1 MGWTFY
7 NSSGQQLK
15 NTGAT
20 AITYLD
26 IDGATDIGADI
37 ANGDLLIIDDGAGG
51 TNRKTAASR
60 IATYIG
66 SAITRE
72 GGQTTEATSTSTSV
86 ADLITAASLTIA
98 AVEPFTLYGIGR
110 KTAGH
115 ASGAGFA
122 LKLNSTSVAVPTAS
136 PGSTYSANVLGGHS
150 ATQRAEG
157 TSAYLNVQA
166 TVTDYVFGGGFG
178 LFVFNLA
185 SGGQGSL
192 TSTCTENDPRPTAE
206 ITDVIG
212 TVIVGNSS
220 NTAGYDELQVYS
232 NAAS

>member
-26 IDGATDIGADI
+26 IDGATDIGAAIVD
-37 ANGDLLIIDDGAGG
+37 ADLFIVDDGAGG

-98 AVEPFTLYGIGR
+98 ATESFTLYGIG
-110 KTAGH
+110 
-115 ASGAGFA
+115 
-122 LKLNSTSVAVPTAS
+122 
-136 PGSTYSANVLGGHS
+136 
-150 ATQRAEG
+150 
-157 TSAYLNVQA
+157 
-166 TVTDYVFGGGFG
+166 
-178 LFVFNLA
+178 
-185 SGGQGSL
+185 
-192 TSTCTENDPRPTAE
+192 
-206 ITDVIG
+206 
-212 TVIVGNSS
+212 
-220 NTAGYDELQVYS
+220 
-232 NAAS
+232 